1 MKAWF
6 SLVLISAF
14 ISIESPS
21 FNYQGQTR
29 VSKTFRGTESST
41 VMSVTI
47 AIQHG
52 GGYTAV
58 TDTNGSEG
66 IMGTK
71 VIFFCTMLMFCS
83 FFLSRRRCFYLL
95 LLVSDFL
102 RATVQRCYRSTV
114 KILRHICNKN
124 KSKLASVVITAI

>member
-1 MKAWF
+1 M
-6 SLVLISAF
+6 
-14 ISIESPS
+14 
-21 FNYQGQTR
+21 
-29 VSKTFRGTESST
+29 SKTFRGTESST

-83 FFLSRRRCFYLL
+83 FFFYQDGDVFIYYCWSLI
-95 LLVSDFL
+95 FL